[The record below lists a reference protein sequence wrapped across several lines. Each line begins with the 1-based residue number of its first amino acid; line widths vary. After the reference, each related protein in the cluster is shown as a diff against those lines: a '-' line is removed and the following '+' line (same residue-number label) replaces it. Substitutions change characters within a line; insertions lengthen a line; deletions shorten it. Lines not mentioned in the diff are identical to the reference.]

1 LEVARPGYLRPG
13 IIKIPGGNKPRKMA
27 RDSAI
32 VSESFEEILS
42 WLNPDREMAG
52 EMYVQLR
59 EDLARIFV
67 WRKCSD
73 PEGLTDEVFDRVARK
88 VHVVRQSYE
97 GDPRLYF
104 RAVANNLVKETL
116 KKHGTYVPLEG
127 VDLPD
132 QPGTSANDEAIADC
146 FYRCLRNLN
155 SETRQMILAYYAKE
169 KQAKIDHRQQ
179 MARSLD
185 ISIKS
190 LRVKVH
196 RIRESLESC
205 IERCFERKAQQKG
218 NGLHEH
224 SL

>member
-1 LEVARPGYLRPG
+1 
-13 IIKIPGGNKPRKMA
+13 MA
-27 RDSAI
+27 RNSAI
-32 VSESFEEILS
+32 ASESFEEILT
-42 WLNPDREMAG
+42 WLNPDREVAG

-59 EDLARIFV
+59 LDLTRIFV

-104 RAVANNLVKETL
+104 RAVANNLAKETF
-116 KKHGTYVPLEG
+116 KKMGILIPLEG
-127 VDLPD
+127 VDIPN
-132 QPGTSANDEAIADC
+132 QPETSADDEAIEDC
-146 FYRCLRNLN
+146 LQRCLRKL
-155 SETRQMILAYYAKE
+155 SRETRHLILAYYAKE

-179 MARSLD
+179 LAQSLD
-185 ISIKS
+185 IPIET
-190 LRVKVH
+190 LRVKAY
-196 RIRESLESC
+196 RIRESLEGC
-205 IERCFERKAQQKG
+205 IERCFERKAQKKG

>member
-1 LEVARPGYLRPG
+1 
-13 IIKIPGGNKPRKMA
+13 MA

-32 VSESFEEILS
+32 APESFEEILT

-59 EDLARIFV
+59 QDLARIFV

-88 VHVVRQSYE
+88 VHVVKQSYE

-104 RAVANNLVKETL
+104 RAVANNLVKETI
-116 KKHGTYVPLEG
+116 KKLGTHVPLEG
-127 VDLPD
+127 VDVPD
-132 QPGTSANDEAIADC
+132 QPGTSTNDEAITDC
-146 FYRCLRNLN
+146 FQRCLRKLN
-155 SETRQMILAYYAKE
+155 TETRHMILAYYAKE

-179 MARSLD
+179 LARSLD
-185 ISIKS
+185 VSIET

-196 RIRESLESC
+196 RIRESLEGC
-205 IERCFERKAQQKG
+205 TERCFERKAGRQ
-218 NGLHEH
+218 
-224 SL
+224 